1 MAGHSKWKNI
11 QHRKGKQDALRGQ
24 LFTKL
29 SREIYA
35 AARQGGGNPETNLR
49 LKTAIEKA
57 RAANM
62 PMENI
67 QRTIDKAL
75 GNVEG
80 VTYEEMMYEGYG
92 PGGAAVMV
100 QLLTDNRNRTAAE
113 IRHIFSKRGG
123 SLGETGCVAWMFS
136 RKGVIEIPKDRCSR
150 PEDDVMMAALEA
162 GAEDFSVEEEA
173 YVITVEPEQFAE
185 VKEHMEK
192 EGFPVAQAEVTFVPQ
207 TTVTLE
213 GEEARQ
219 MLELLEALEQH
230 DDVQN
235 VFSNFEMSE
244 ETLAQW
250 QNG

>member
-11 QHRKGKQDALRGQ
+11 QHRKGKQDAVRGQ

-62 PMENI
+62 PLDNI

-80 VTYEEMMYEGYG
+80 MTYEEMLYEGYG

-113 IRHIFSKRGG
+113 IRHIFAKRGG
-123 SLGETGCVAWMFS
+123 SLGETGCVSWMFS
-136 RKGVIEIPKDRCSR
+136 RKGVIEVPKGSCPRS
-150 PEDDVMMAALEA
+150 EDDLMLLALEA
-162 GAEDFSVEEEA
+162 GAEDFTAEDDT
-173 YVITVEPEQFAE
+173 YVITADPEQFAE
-185 VKEHMEK
+185 VRGRLEQ
-192 EGFPVAQAEVTFVPQ
+192 EGIPVGQAEVTYLPQ

-213 GEEARQ
+213 GDDAQRMIQ
-219 MLELLEALEQH
+219 LLEALEQH

-244 ETLAQW
+244 EEMERLSSD
-250 QNG
+250 